1 MRHGRRRENRAQA
14 GGRIARAA
22 ARAGPARRE
31 ASRLHALLAPGQ
43 EAADAAGLLLSGLP
57 FLPRTD
63 RRIPH
68 AGRPV
73 SGSTG
78 RTLFGCRTRLQQQR
92 MAIRGVGKTFQEPAV
107 WGDSRRPLARP
118 RHAGRAVP
126 QARGEGVHDVGPD
139 ARRGAAR
146 HASPACARSVRRT
159 RRFRPSTGRAA
170 TARSR
175 VTPARPLWP
184 GRRQEMRDPGP
195 AGLAGSPVPVRSRH
209 ETSLAARPAGRHGD
223 RPRKQPPASGRRR
236 KREGVPVRTQEN
248 PVQAPPPRER
258 GRSPPNCWIQER
270 FSKPTNSHSS
280 TLTPR
285 PAPG

>member
-1 MRHGRRRENRAQA
+1 MRHGRQRENRAQA

-107 WGDSRRPLARP
+107 WGDSRHPLARL

-126 QARGEGVHDVGPD
+126 QARGKD
-139 ARRGAAR
+139 
-146 HASPACARSVRRT
+146 RSRT
-159 RRFRPSTGRAA
+159 RAVLPQKVCNSTLTKVCSFKLTMTARPS
-170 TARSR
+170 
-175 VTPARPLWP
+175 WP

-270 FSKPTNSHSS
+270 FSNPTNSHSS